1 MTALTPP
8 DKKITR
14 ADLDAGFATVKREVD
29 RQIDD
34 IRGIVIGA
42 GIAVVVV
49 LVVGTF
55 FLGRRRG
62 RKLATIIE
70 VRRV

>member
-8 DKKITR
+8 ERQITR
-14 ADLDAGFATVKREVD
+14 ADLDAKFGEVKHVVD
-29 RQIDD
+29 EQVGE
-34 IRGIVIGA
+34 IRHLVIGA

-49 LVVGTF
+49 LVVATF

>member
-8 DKKITR
+8 DKKVTR
-14 ADLDAGFATVKREVD
+14 ADLDAKFADVKREVD

-49 LVVGTF
+49 LVVATF

-62 RKLATIIE
+62 RKLATVIE